1 MLQYRGI
8 PGVTYKVVNNT
19 FKDNSEESGVSMK
32 TRPPLNPELKFPY
45 KLPDLM
51 QKGVDLE
58 AQFDLWFSENTEY
71 AVAEESSSAVA
82 SFDMIYDDMK
92 DKKNQLFWKYVIGEH
107 SYDEMTKQFEAYKKE
122 IDFDSI
128 LAEINQGL

>member
-1 MLQYRGI
+1 
-8 PGVTYKVVNNT
+8 
-19 FKDNSEESGVSMK
+19 
-32 TRPPLNPELKFPY
+32 
-45 KLPDLM
+45 
-51 QKGVDLE
+51 
-58 AQFDLWFSENTEY
+58 
-71 AVAEESSSAVA
+71 
-82 SFDMIYDDMK
+82 MIYDDMK